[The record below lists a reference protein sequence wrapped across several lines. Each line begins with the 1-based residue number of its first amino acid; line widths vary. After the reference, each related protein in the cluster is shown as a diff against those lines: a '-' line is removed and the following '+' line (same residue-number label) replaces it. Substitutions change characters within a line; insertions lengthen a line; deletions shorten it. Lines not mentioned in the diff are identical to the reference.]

1 MALNRMLSLAV
12 VCSSC
17 FTAALAQPDGD
28 LRAIGPAEKLKPA
41 CDELRKKARFNIFF
55 DKVELE
61 KLVQTVADA
70 TCKTFILGENVKGKI
85 SIIGPENGHVD
96 VTGEQLYAA
105 FLASL
110 DANNLAVYE
119 NGRFLKIVEKQKAKQ
134 GPIPIPLDPDEVYP
148 LNEQMVTRLFK
159 VKNAELEAVRAVLQ
173 QLVSPGGDTIPFPPD
188 TLIVNDLG
196 SNLHRLEKILARLD
210 TRGPADEVQVLQ
222 VQFASAQDI
231 ADKVTKLFESRGAK
245 PGKTD
250 GLTQLIADDRTNKL
264 IAIAS
269 PAALERI
276 GTLMR
281 EIDVPIAGEGRINVA
296 YLQHAN
302 AEDVAST
309 LQGLAQGS
317 SSSRPKTP
325 SVPAAAAAAK
335 GPSQQ
340 AELFQGEVKISAD
353 KATNA
358 LVVVASRNDFR
369 SLQQVLEKLDVA
381 RRQVFVDA
389 VIMEVNLDRTSEL
402 GVNLHGGTALSS
414 DKGAIP
420 VVFGTKYSTAQGLPP
435 STSLANLANYGGFLA
450 GLQGPAIPALKK
462 LGIAIP
468 SFGVL
473 LDAMQTSSDVNVLST
488 PHLLTTDNEEA
499 EITVGQNV
507 PFQSGFSS
515 SSLSGLS
522 GLLSGTGST
531 SSLSS
536 LTGLA
541 GSTVPY
547 GQIQRTNVDLKLN
560 IKPQINDS
568 DYVRLAVQV
577 QNEEIA
583 SQDQVLGPTT
593 SKRQAKTT
601 VVAKDQETVVIGGIM
616 QERTI
621 EGTSKV
627 PLLGDIPILGHLFR
641 KDNSHKI
648 KVNLLIF
655 LTPYII
661 RDASDFR
668 RIFERKLKERQQFV
682 EQFYG
687 AKTGYDV
694 AIDFDRKAGP
704 LGKLSQIV
712 NAELRKVENGGPGEP
727 NEKTI
732 DPH

>member
-1 MALNRMLSLAV
+1 
-12 VCSSC
+12 
-17 FTAALAQPDGD
+17 
-28 LRAIGPAEKLKPA
+28 
-41 CDELRKKARFNIFF
+41 
-55 DKVELE
+55 
-61 KLVQTVADA
+61 
-70 TCKTFILGENVKGKI
+70 VKGHI

-110 DANNLAVYE
+110 DANGLAVYE
-119 NGRFLKIVEKQKAKQ
+119 HGRFLKIVEKQRAKQ
-134 GPIPIPLDPDEVYP
+134 GPIPIPLDPDETYP
-148 LNEQMVTRLFK
+148 LNEQMVTRMFK
-159 VKNAELEAVRAVLQ
+159 VKYAELEAVRAVLQ

-210 TRGPADEVQVLQ
+210 TKAPSDEVRVIQ
-222 VQFASAQDI
+222 VQFAPAQDV
-231 ADKVTKLFESRGAK
+231 ADKVSKLFEAKGPK
-245 PGKTD
+245 PGNN
-250 GLTQLIADDRTNKL
+250 GLSQLFADERTNKL
-264 IAIAS
+264 IAVAS
-269 PAALERI
+269 PAAMERI
-276 GTLMR
+276 DTLLR
-281 EIDVPIAGEGRINVA
+281 EIDVPIAGGGRVNVA

-302 AEDVAST
+302 AEDVAAT
-309 LQGLAQGS
+309 LQGLTQGTTN
-317 SSSRPKTP
+317 RPKTP
-325 SVPAAAAAAK
+325 VIPAGAGASKGAAQ
-335 GPSQQ
+335 S

-353 KATNA
+353 KSTNS
-358 LVVVASRNDFR
+358 LVVVASRADFR
-369 SLQQVLEKLDVA
+369 SLQEVLEKLDIA

-402 GVNLHGGTALSS
+402 GINLHGGVALNSS
-414 DKGAIP
+414 QGAIP
-420 VVFGTKYSTAQGLPP
+420 LVVGTKYTTGSGLPP
-435 STSLANLANYGGFLA
+435 STSIANLANFGGFLA

-462 LGIAIP
+462 LGIDIP

-488 PHLLTTDNEEA
+488 PHILTTDNEEA

-522 GLLSGTGST
+522 GLLNGTTGTSA

-568 DYVRLAVQV
+568 DYVRLAIQV
-577 QNEEIA
+577 QNDEIA
-583 SQDQVLGPTT
+583 SQDAVLGPTT

-616 QERTI
+616 QDRRI

-641 KDNSHKI
+641 RDNSHKV

-668 RIFERKLKERQQFV
+668 RIFERKMKERQQFV

-687 AKTGYDV
+687 AATSYDV
-694 AIDFDRKAGP
+694 AIDFDRKPGP
-704 LGKLSQIV
+704 LGRLSQLV
-712 NAELRKVENGGPGEP
+712 NAETRKVENGGPGEE

-732 DPH
+732 EPH

>member
-1 MALNRMLSLAV
+1 
-12 VCSSC
+12 
-17 FTAALAQPDGD
+17 
-28 LRAIGPAEKLKPA
+28 
-41 CDELRKKARFNIFF
+41 
-55 DKVELE
+55 
-61 KLVQTVADA
+61 
-70 TCKTFILGENVKGKI
+70 
-85 SIIGPENGHVD
+85 
-96 VTGEQLYAA
+96 
-105 FLASL
+105 
-110 DANNLAVYE
+110 
-119 NGRFLKIVEKQKAKQ
+119 
-134 GPIPIPLDPDEVYP
+134 
-148 LNEQMVTRLFK
+148 MVTRLFK
-159 VKNAELEAVRAVLQ
+159 IKNADLEAVRAVLQ
-173 QLVSPGGDTIPFPPD
+173 QLVSPGGDIIPFPPD

-210 TRGPADEVQVLQ
+210 TRAPSDEVQVIQ
-222 VQFASAQDI
+222 VQFAAAQDI
-231 ADKVTKLFESRGAK
+231 ADKVSKLFEARGAK
-245 PGKTD
+245 AGKPD
-250 GLTQLIADDRTNKL
+250 NGGLSQLIADERTNKL

-269 PAALERI
+269 TAALERI

-302 AEDVAST
+302 AEEVAST
-309 LQGLAQGS
+309 LQGLAQS

-325 SVPAAAAAAK
+325 TLPGAAAAK

-358 LVVVASRNDFR
+358 LVVVASRNDYR

-402 GVNLHGGTALSS
+402 GVNLHGGVALGT
-414 DKGAIP
+414 DKGAVP
-420 VVFGTKYSTAQGLPP
+420 LVLGTKYTTGQGLPP
-435 STSLANLANYGGFLA
+435 STSIANLANFGGFLA
-450 GLQGPAIPALKK
+450 GLQGPSIPALKK
-462 LGIAIP
+462 LGIDIP

-522 GLLSGTGST
+522 GLLNGSGTSA

-541 GSTVPY
+541 GSTTPY
-547 GQIQRTNVDLKLN
+547 GAIQRTNVDLKLS

-568 DYVRLAVQV
+568 DYVRLVIQV

-601 VVAKDQETVVIGGIM
+601 VVAKDQQTVVIGGIM

-641 KDNSHKI
+641 KDNTHKV
-648 KVNLLIF
+648 KVNMLIF

-687 AKTGYDV
+687 AATGYDV
-694 AIDFDRKAGP
+694 AIDFDRKPGP
-704 LGKLSQIV
+704 LGKLSQLL
-712 NAELRKVENGGPGEP
+712 NAEMKKVENGGPGTEGEKAIEP
-727 NEKTI
+727 
-732 DPH
+732 H